1 MLRRHQRSHAATR
14 KHRRGSAGGRA
25 ERAPSWEQELIM
37 GFSEFL
43 GNAKIVTALRGAL
56 RNNRVPQA
64 LLFTGP
70 RGVGKVT
77 LARMFAQTANCES
90 LADDFCGECSTC
102 LRIAEL
108 ADPQRLIEQGLV
120 ERGESA
126 DAAMVERTPLILQT
140 HPDVWLLVPDPVRLK
155 TPVARPLLRVGQLRA
170 VQRAAYF
177 QPMGR
182 RRVFIL
188 DGAETM
194 RWDVA
199 NVFLKILE
207 EPPGSATLI
216 LTAPSPYALLPTIV
230 SRCLQFHFAPL
241 PQAAVEKI
249 LKEKTDRKP
258 AEIKLAAQLAEG
270 SPGLAIEMHVDAA
283 AQRRRNALRILERAA
298 QGQGFAQLFS
308 DTSALAK
315 DRDSSFE
322 DHIGV
327 FYGLLTDL
335 LELTSKVK
343 EPVLRNAP
351 LANELESLGKSVDT
365 AWVLRAIAGFDELYA
380 GARRNLNRQLGL
392 DALAASLAPVLS
404 RASELRA

>member
-1 MLRRHQRSHAATR
+1 
-14 KHRRGSAGGRA
+14 
-25 ERAPSWEQELIM
+25 M
-37 GFSEFL
+37 GFQEFL
-43 GNAKIVTALRGAL
+43 GNERIVTALRGAL
-56 RNNRVPQA
+56 RTKRVPHA

-70 RGVGKVT
+70 RGVGKFT
-77 LARMFAQTANCES
+77 LARMFAQAANCERFI
-90 LADDFCGECSTC
+90 DDFCGECATC
-102 LRIAEL
+102 QRISLFAN
-108 ADPQRLIEQGLV
+108 PQALLEQGLV

-126 DAAMVERTPLILQT
+126 DAATVERVPLILQS
-140 HPDVWLLVPDPVRLK
+140 HPDVWALVPDPVRLK
-155 TPVARPLLRVGQLRA
+155 SPVARPMLRVGQLRA

-182 RRVFIL
+182 RRIFIL

-230 SRCLQFHFAPL
+230 SRCLQFHFPPL

-249 LKEKTDRKP
+249 LKEKTTRKP

-270 SPGLAIEMHVDAA
+270 SPGLAIEMDVDAA
-283 AQRRRNALRILERAA
+283 AQRRRSALRILERAA

-308 DTSALAK
+308 DTSTLAK

-322 DHIGV
+322 DQLAI

-335 LELTSKVK
+335 LEITSKVK
-343 EPVLRNAP
+343 EPELRNAP
-351 LANELESLGKSVDT
+351 IVKELQSLGKIVDS
-365 AWVLRAIAGFDELYA
+365 AWVLRAIAGFDEIYA

-392 DALAASLAPVLS
+392 DALAASLSPSVS
-404 RASELRA
+404 RPSADRG

>member
-1 MLRRHQRSHAATR
+1 
-14 KHRRGSAGGRA
+14 
-25 ERAPSWEQELIM
+25 M

-43 GNAKIVTALRGAL
+43 GNERIVAAQRGAL
-56 RNNRVPQA
+56 GSGRVPHA

-70 RGVGKVT
+70 RGVGKFT
-77 LARMFAQTANCES
+77 LARMFAQAANCER
-90 LADDFCGECSTC
+90 LKDDFCGECSTC
-102 LRIAEL
+102 QRIAML
-108 ADPQRLIEQGLV
+108 ADPQKLIEQGLV

-126 DAAMVERTPLILQT
+126 DAATVERVPLILQS
-140 HPDVWLLVPDPVRLK
+140 HPDVWALVPDPVRLK
-155 TPVARPLLRVGQLRA
+155 SPVVRPMLRIGQLRA
-170 VQRAAYF
+170 VQRAAHF
-177 QPMGR
+177 QPLRR

-216 LTAPSPYALLPTIV
+216 LTAPSPYALLPTIA

-249 LKEKTDRKP
+249 LKEKSTHKP
-258 AEIKLAAQLAEG
+258 SELKLAAQLAEG
-270 SPGLAIEMHVDAA
+270 SPGLAIEMDVTAA
-283 AQRRRNALRILERAA
+283 AQSRRNALRILERAA
-298 QGQGFAQLFS
+298 RGQGFAQLFAE
-308 DTSALAK
+308 TAALAK
-315 DRDSSFE
+315 DRESSFE
-322 DHIGV
+322 EQMGV

-343 EPVLRNAP
+343 EPVLRNAN
-351 LANELESLGKSVDT
+351 LAKELEALSKSIDLD
-365 AWVLRAIAGFDELYA
+365 WVLRAIAGFDELYA

-392 DALAASLAPVLS
+392 DALAASLAQVP
-404 RASELRA
+404 RGGTGATERRP

>member
-1 MLRRHQRSHAATR
+1 
-14 KHRRGSAGGRA
+14 
-25 ERAPSWEQELIM
+25 M
-37 GFSEFL
+37 GLSEFL
-43 GNAKIVTALRGAL
+43 GNERIVAALRGAL
-56 RNNRVPQA
+56 RTQRVPHA

-70 RGVGKVT
+70 RGVGKFT
-77 LARMFAQTANCES
+77 LARMFAQAANCER
-90 LADDFCGECSTC
+90 LPDDFCGECATC
-102 LRIAEL
+102 QRISQL
-108 ADPQRLIEQGLV
+108 ADPQTLIEQGLV

-126 DAAMVERTPLILQT
+126 DAATVERVPLILQS
-140 HPDVWLLVPDPVRLK
+140 HPDVWALVPDPVRLK
-155 TPVARPLLRVGQLRA
+155 SPVARPMLRVGQLRA

-194 RWDVA
+194 HYNVS

-216 LTAPSPYALLPTIV
+216 LTAPSPYSLLTTIV

-241 PQAAVEKI
+241 PQAAVETI

-270 SPGLAIEMHVDAA
+270 SPGLAIEMDVNATAD
-283 AQRRRNALRILERAA
+283 RRRSALQILERAA
-298 QGQGFAQLFS
+298 QGQGFGPLFTA
-308 DTSALAK
+308 TSALAK

-322 DHIGV
+322 DQIGV

-335 LELTSKVK
+335 LELTSKLK
-343 EPVLRNAP
+343 EPALRNAP
-351 LANELESLGKSVDT
+351 LAKELD
-365 AWVLRAIAGFDELYA
+365 
-380 GARRNLNRQLGL
+380 
-392 DALAASLAPVLS
+392 
-404 RASELRA
+404 

>member
-1 MLRRHQRSHAATR
+1 
-14 KHRRGSAGGRA
+14 
-25 ERAPSWEQELIM
+25 M

-43 GNAKIVTALRGAL
+43 GNQRIVTALRGTL
-56 RNNRVPQA
+56 RSKRVPNA
-64 LLFTGP
+64 LLFAGP
-70 RGVGKVT
+70 RGVGKFT
-77 LARMFAQTANCES
+77 LARMFAQAANCER
-90 LADDFCGECSTC
+90 LTDDFCGKCATC
-102 LRIAEL
+102 QRISQL
-108 ADPQRLIEQGLV
+108 ADPQTLLEQGLV

-126 DAAMVERTPLILQT
+126 DAATVERVPLILQS
-140 HPDVWLLVPDPVRLK
+140 HPDVWALVPDPVRLK
-155 TPVARPLLRVGQLRA
+155 SPVARPMLRVGQLRA

-199 NVFLKILE
+199 NVFLKLLE

-216 LTAPSPYALLPTIV
+216 LTAPSPYALLATIV

-241 PQAAVEKI
+241 PQSAVEKI
-249 LKEKTDRKP
+249 LKEKTDCQP

-270 SPGLAIEMHVDAA
+270 SPGLAMEMDIDAA
-283 AQRRRNALRILERAA
+283 AQRRRDALRILERAA
-298 QGQGFAQLFS
+298 QGQGFAELFS
-308 DTSALAK
+308 ATSALAK
-315 DRDSSFE
+315 DRNSTFE
-322 DHIGV
+322 DQIGV

-351 LANELESLGKSVDT
+351 LAKELESLGKSVDS
-365 AWVLRAIAGFDELYA
+365 AWVLRAIAGFDELHA

-392 DALAASLAPVLS
+392 DALATSLAPVLS
-404 RASELRA
+404 LASEPRR

>member
-1 MLRRHQRSHAATR
+1 
-14 KHRRGSAGGRA
+14 
-25 ERAPSWEQELIM
+25 M
-37 GFSEFL
+37 GLSEFL
-43 GNAKIVTALRGAL
+43 GNERIVTALRGAL
-56 RNNRVPQA
+56 RSQRVPHA

-70 RGVGKVT
+70 RGVGKFT
-77 LARMFAQTANCES
+77 LARMFAQAANCERFE
-90 LADDFCGECSTC
+90 DDFCGECASC
-102 LRIAEL
+102 RRVSQL
-108 ADPQRLIEQGLV
+108 ADPQALLEQGLA

-126 DAAMVERTPLILQT
+126 DAATVERVPLILQS
-140 HPDVWLLVPDPVRLK
+140 HPDVWALVPDPVRLK
-155 TPVARPLLRVGQLRA
+155 SPVARPMLRVGQLRA

-249 LKEKTDRKP
+249 LKEKTNRKP

-270 SPGLAIEMHVDAA
+270 SPGLAIEMDVDAT
-283 AQRRRNALRILERAA
+283 AQRRKSALRILERAA
-298 QGQGFAQLFS
+298 QGHGFAQLFS

-322 DHIGV
+322 DQIGV

-335 LELTSKVK
+335 LELTSKLK
-343 EPVLRNAP
+343 QPVLRNAP
-351 LANELESLGKSVDT
+351 LAEELESLAKSVDS

-392 DALAASLAPVLS
+392 DALAASLAPADSRLS
-404 RASELRA
+404 TLRP

>member
-1 MLRRHQRSHAATR
+1 
-14 KHRRGSAGGRA
+14 
-25 ERAPSWEQELIM
+25 M
-37 GFSEFL
+37 GFQEFV
-43 GNAKIVTALRGAL
+43 GNERIVAALRGAL
-56 RNNRVPQA
+56 RAKRVPHA

-70 RGVGKVT
+70 RGVGKFT
-77 LARMFAQTANCES
+77 LARMFAQAANCER
-90 LADDFCGECSTC
+90 LIDNFCGECVTC
-102 LRIAEL
+102 QRISQL
-108 ADPQRLIEQGLV
+108 ANPQTLIEQGLI

-126 DAAMVERTPLILQT
+126 DAATVERVPLILQS
-140 HPDVWLLVPDPVRLK
+140 HPDVWALVPDPVRLK
-155 TPVARPLLRVGQLRA
+155 NPVARPMLRVGQLRA

-182 RRVFIL
+182 RRVFVL
-188 DGAETM
+188 DSAETM

-241 PQAAVEKI
+241 PQPAVEKI
-249 LKEKTDRKP
+249 LKEKTNRKP

-270 SPGLAIEMHVDAA
+270 SPGLAIEMDVDAA
-283 AQRRRNALRILERAA
+283 AQRRRSALRILERAA

-315 DRDSSFE
+315 DRDFSFE
-322 DHIGV
+322 EQLGV

-335 LELTSKVK
+335 LEITSKVK
-343 EPVLRNAP
+343 EPILRNVP
-351 LANELESLGKSVDT
+351 LAKELQSLGKSVDS
-365 AWVLRAIAGFDELYA
+365 AWVLRAIAGFDEIYA

-392 DALAASLAPVLS
+392 DALAASLSASVLRPSAPALDQH
-404 RASELRA
+404 R